1 MHDFCFTIPY
11 GSLLILGGLIGFLR
25 KGSTASLIGGVAS
38 GAILCLI
45 AAIQLKL
52 FKQRKNSFAAI
63 FAQLAIGGA
72 LTYVLGDRYMTT
84 QKIFPA
90 GVVAGLS
97 AIMTLFYAF
106 KLLTGGNHFKKEA
119 AS

>member
-11 GSLLILGGLIGFLR
+11 GSLLIFGGLIGFLR
-25 KGSTASLIGGVAS
+25 KGSTQSLIGGVAS
-38 GAILCLI
+38 GAILCFI

-63 FAQLAIGGA
+63 FAQLAIAGA
-72 LTYVLGDRYMTT
+72 LTYILGDRYVST

-97 AIMTLFYAF
+97 GIMALFYAF
-106 KLLTGGNHFKKEA
+106 KLLTGGNHFKKV
-119 AS
+119 ASS